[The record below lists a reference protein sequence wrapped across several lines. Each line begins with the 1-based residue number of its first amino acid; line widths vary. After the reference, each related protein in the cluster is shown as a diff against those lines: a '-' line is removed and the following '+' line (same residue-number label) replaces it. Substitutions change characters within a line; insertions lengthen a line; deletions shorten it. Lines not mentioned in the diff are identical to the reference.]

1 MKRKYNRKFYQFVQK
16 MNGKIRD
23 NFAPDPGAEF
33 HRFGSVG
40 KVFGWL
46 FDHLIKKPVHFLTF
60 SLVGLFYRKDRHSP
74 YLGSFLYVLIFIL
87 VMGLVSVA
95 LRGAL

>member
-16 MNGKIRD
+16 MNSKIRD
-23 NFAPDPGAEF
+23 NFAPNPGAEL

-40 KVFGWL
+40 KVLGWL
-46 FDHLIKKPVHFLTF
+46 FNYLIKKPVQLLTF

>member
-1 MKRKYNRKFYQFVQK
+1 MKRKYNRKLYRLVK
-16 MNGKIRD
+16 KTNSIIRD
-23 NFAPDPGAEF
+23 KYAPDPGAEF

-40 KVFGWL
+40 KVVGWL
-46 FDHLIKKPVHFLTF
+46 FNYLIKKPVQLLTF

-74 YLGSFLYVLIFIL
+74 FLGSFLYVLIFIL

>member
-1 MKRKYNRKFYQFVQK
+1 MKRKYNRKRFRLVQK
-16 MNGKIRD
+16 TNSKIRD
-23 NFAPDPGAEF
+23 IFAPNPGAEF

-40 KVFGWL
+40 KVVGWL
-46 FDHLIKKPVHFLTF
+46 FNYLIKKPVHYLTF

>member
-1 MKRKYNRKFYQFVQK
+1 MKRKYNRKVYRLVQK
-16 MNGKIRD
+16 GNKILRD
-23 NFAPDPGAEF
+23 KIAPDPGAEF

-46 FDHLIKKPVHFLTF
+46 FDRLIAKPAHYLTF

-74 YLGSFLYVLIFIL
+74 YLGSFLYVVIFIL

>member
-1 MKRKYNRKFYQFVQK
+1 MKRKYNRKLYRLVQK
-16 MNGKIRD
+16 TNSIIRD

-33 HRFGSVG
+33 HRFGSFG

-46 FDHLIKKPVHFLTF
+46 FNYLIKKPVQLLTF